1 MSATFNRRA
10 VLASAP
16 AVLASAAI
24 AAPAPAG
31 AVAAPAGVS
40 PKLLELINAHRAAFE
55 KEEDAC
61 NPQDTVWCERNG
73 VPHTQEAVDHWR
85 AAMYASDRALMA
97 VVHYRCR
104 SGADR
109 YMKGE
114 YLLQRVG
121 RFGSATLGLD
131 EDFGLMALLRAMRE
145 EGRTSN

>member
-1 MSATFNRRA
+1 MSATINRRA

-24 AAPAPAG
+24 AVPGPAN

-40 PKLLELINAHRAAFE
+40 PKLRELINAHKAASE
-55 KEEDAC
+55 NEDAAV
-61 NPQDTVWCERNG
+61 NAQDEVWCSENG
-73 VPHTQEAVDHWR
+73 VPFTDDAVNHYLDAMH
-85 AAMYASDRALMA
+85 AADRALMA

-121 RFGSATLGLD
+121 RYGSGTLGLD
-131 EDFGLMALLRAMRE
+131 EDFGLTALLRSMRE
-145 EGRTSN
+145 EGRASN